1 MNGRVVKFRKSIVGG
16 FDRRDVMRYIKT
28 LADERNELR
37 AKLAEHQV
45 SQEETN
51 LAAKREAYDQ
61 HRQELE
67 SAEELLLALETK
79 HEEIGQQIHELREQI
94 NSTLEAFEAQE

>member
-1 MNGRVVKFRKSIVGG
+1 MSGRVVKFRKSIVGG

-37 AKLAEHQV
+37 AKLAEHQA